1 MSKLKLNADALQVNS
16 FQTAEVQA
24 ETGAMQARATFGQW
38 TCGIYCPPTTN
49 PQTTGP
55 CAC

>member
-1 MSKLKLNADALQVNS
+1 MNKLKLNTDALRVNS
-16 FQTAEVQA
+16 FEPGETQA
-24 ETGAMQARATFGQW
+24 GPLQAAATFGQW

-49 PQTTGP
+49 PQATGP